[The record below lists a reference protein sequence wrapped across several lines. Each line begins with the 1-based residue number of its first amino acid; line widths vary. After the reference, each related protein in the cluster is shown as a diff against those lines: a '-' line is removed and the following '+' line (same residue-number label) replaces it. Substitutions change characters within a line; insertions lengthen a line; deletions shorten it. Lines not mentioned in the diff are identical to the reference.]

1 MEQVPVRKHRAL
13 GPARR
18 AGGIDD
24 HREVGLRAFGKGWAL
39 DFGHW
44 ALDPRFLSLQLLDSE
59 QLQVWPGNF
68 QRTVMRAE
76 FGIRDEHVDARVA
89 QNVIHLVGLEE
100 IVDRHDHRPGAQDA
114 KQRRD
119 ELRAVLKP
127 QPYAVTGSY
136 LKLMLELIRDQD
148 GFAPQFGIGILAF
161 APKQGDFLRLPM
173 N

>member
-1 MEQVPVRKHRAL
+1 MRKHRAL
-13 GPARR
+13 WPARR

-24 HREVGLRAFGKGWAL
+24 HREVGLCALGGGWILEIRLCVAASRL
-39 DFGHW
+39 K
-44 ALDPRFLSLQLLDSE
+44 SLQLLDSE

-100 IVDRHDHRPGAQDA
+100 IIDRHHDCPCAQDA

-119 ELRAVLKP
+119 EFRTILKP

-136 LKLMLELIRDQD
+136 LKPMLELIRDQD

-161 APKQGDFLRLPM
+161 APKQGDLLRLRLT
-173 N
+173 

>member
-1 MEQVPVRKHRAL
+1 MRKHRAL
-13 GPARR
+13 WPARR

-24 HREVGLRAFGKGWAL
+24 HREVGLCALGGGWILEIRLCVAASRL
-39 DFGHW
+39 K
-44 ALDPRFLSLQLLDSE
+44 SLQLLDSE

-76 FGIRDEHVDARVA
+76 FGIRDEYVDARVA
-89 QNVIHLVGLEE
+89 QNVVYLVRLEE

-127 QPYAVTGSY
+127 QPHPVTRFH
-136 LKLMLELIRDQD
+136 LKPMLELIRSED
-148 GFAPQFGIGILAF
+148 GLAPQFGIGILAF
-161 APKQGDFLRLPM
+161 APKQGDLLRLLV